1 MPSQTS
7 CRLWSLVSLNNMRTI
22 SPELS
27 GLEGAIR
34 LKTELLQRLVTSAP
48 ADWPEHLAQFVR
60 NLEAADLE
68 DVTALVVLI
77 ADLAAEIR
85 LLGAVRAAAV
95 QRAGTGGHHFRYPA
109 GLASKQEVLAW
120 FREEVGD
127 WSEGITQ
134 GADLNSP
141 RVRQA
146 VAFIDEHYAEPLT
159 LGELA
164 ATIGCSKRHLAALFR
179 REMGRTVHTHITLVR
194 VRHALTLIGRGEK
207 IEAVSLMVGYKS
219 KTNFYR
225 HFREIVGVKPMFYK
239 AGLLR
244 LRSIESAQQEP

>member
-1 MPSQTS
+1 
-7 CRLWSLVSLNNMRTI
+7 MRTI

-34 LKTELLQRLVTSAP
+34 LKTALLQRLVTSAP
-48 ADWPEHLAQFVR
+48 VDWPEHLAQFVR
-60 NLEAADLE
+60 NLEASDLE
-68 DVTALVVLI
+68 DVTALVVLV

-85 LLGAVRAAAV
+85 LLAAVRAAAV
-95 QRAGTGGHHFRYPA
+95 QPSGTSGHHVAYPA
-109 GLASKQEVLAW
+109 GLVSRQEVLGW
-120 FREEVGD
+120 FRENMIG
-127 WSEGITQ
+127 WSAEIAQ
-134 GADLNSP
+134 RAELNSP

-146 VAFIDEHYAEPLT
+146 VAFIDKHYAEPMT
-159 LGELA
+159 LGVLA

-194 VRHALTLIGRGEK
+194 LRHALTLIGHGEK

-225 HFREIVGVKPMFYK
+225 HFKDIVGLTPTAYK

-244 LRSIESAQQEP
+244 LCSIAAR